1 MPVYKDDNNGTFYVQ
16 CYYRDARGSKRHKT
30 KRGFSSE
37 VEAAVWE
44 SQFKSLNGGAMDM
57 TFSEFVE
64 VYASEVKPRIR
75 EHTWITKEYIINDKL
90 VPFFGDMRM
99 CDVRP
104 IDVIRWQNEL
114 TEHRDADGKPW
125 APTYLRTV
133 NNQLNAI
140 FNHAERYYGLTDN
153 PVRRVD
159 KMGSKK
165 GGEMQFWTKDEYLR
179 FSEVVMDKPL
189 SFHAFELL
197 YWTGI
202 RCGELLA
209 LTPSDFMLESSRLR
223 INKSYQSLHGM
234 DTVTDPKTPKS
245 VRTIVMP
252 AFLRDEMADFIE
264 MRDDVA
270 PDERLFAVTKHFLA
284 HEMER
289 GCKAS
294 GVKRIRI
301 HDIRHSHVSLLIEM
315 GFSALA
321 IAERMGHEA
330 VDITYRYAH
339 LFPHEAGRDGRRAR
353 RGEGVRRM
361 PCENSARKRSKTMAF
376 RCTPEERKLIC
387 EMAAWSGMSRQDY
400 IIAKLTDTKVEVKPS
415 VSVQKAL
422 KDTMT
427 ELAKEVRLAASY
439 GELSESLQQ
448 RIELVMR
455 FFLALGEGVEA
466 PVTEAPPQ
474 TSHLEEPTTSVMDAG
489 SDTASIFE
497 MGRM

>member
-44 SQFKSLNGGAMDM
+44 GQFKSLNGGAMDM

-140 FNHAERYYGLTDN
+140 FNHAERYYGLEKN
-153 PVRRVD
+153 PVHKVD
-159 KMGSKK
+159 KMGSKEA
-165 GGEMQFWTKDEYLR
+165 GEMQFWTKDEYLR
-179 FSEVVMDKPL
+179 FSEAISDKPL
-189 SFHAFELL
+189 AFYAFEVL
-197 YWTGI
+197 YWMGI
-202 RCGELLA
+202 RCGELMA
-209 LTPSDFMLESSRLR
+209 LTPSDFLMETSELR
-223 INKSYQSLHGM
+223 INKSYQRLRGE
-234 DTVTDPKTPKS
+234 DVVTKPKTRKS
-245 VRTIVMP
+245 VRTIKMP
-252 AFLRDEMADFIE
+252 AFLRDEMAEFIE

-270 PDERLFAVTKHFLA
+270 PDERLFGFTKHFLV
-284 HEMER
+284 HEMDR

-301 HDIRHSHVSLLIEM
+301 HDLRHSHVSLLIDM
-315 GFSALA
+315 GFSALD
-321 IAERMGHEA
+321 IAERVGHEA
-330 VDITYRYAH
+330 IDITYRYAH
-339 LFPHEAGRDGRRAR
+339 LFPAKRAQIADALSEL
-353 RGEGVRRM
+353 RGE
-361 PCENSARKRSKTMAF
+361 
-376 RCTPEERKLIC
+376 
-387 EMAAWSGMSRQDY
+387 
-400 IIAKLTDTKVEVKPS
+400 
-415 VSVQKAL
+415 
-422 KDTMT
+422 
-427 ELAKEVRLAASY
+427 
-439 GELSESLQQ
+439 
-448 RIELVMR
+448 
-455 FFLALGEGVEA
+455 
-466 PVTEAPPQ
+466 
-474 TSHLEEPTTSVMDAG
+474 
-489 SDTASIFE
+489 
-497 MGRM
+497 

>member
-44 SQFKSLNGGAMDM
+44 GQFKSLNGGAMDM

-140 FNHAERYYGLTDN
+140 FNHAERYYDLTDN

-159 KMGSKK
+159 KIGSKK

-179 FSEVVMDKPL
+179 FSEAVMDKPL
-189 SFHAFELL
+189 SFYAFEVL

-202 RCGELLA
+202 RRGELLA
-209 LTPSDFMLESSRLR
+209 LTPSDFIFETS
-223 INKSYQSLHGM
+223 
-234 DTVTDPKTPKS
+234 
-245 VRTIVMP
+245 
-252 AFLRDEMADFIE
+252 
-264 MRDDVA
+264 
-270 PDERLFAVTKHFLA
+270 
-284 HEMER
+284 
-289 GCKAS
+289 
-294 GVKRIRI
+294 
-301 HDIRHSHVSLLIEM
+301 
-315 GFSALA
+315 
-321 IAERMGHEA
+321 
-330 VDITYRYAH
+330 
-339 LFPHEAGRDGRRAR
+339 
-353 RGEGVRRM
+353 
-361 PCENSARKRSKTMAF
+361 
-376 RCTPEERKLIC
+376 
-387 EMAAWSGMSRQDY
+387 
-400 IIAKLTDTKVEVKPS
+400 
-415 VSVQKAL
+415 
-422 KDTMT
+422 
-427 ELAKEVRLAASY
+427 
-439 GELSESLQQ
+439 ELSITKS
-448 RIELVMR
+448 
-455 FFLALGEGVEA
+455 
-466 PVTEAPPQ
+466 
-474 TSHLEEPTTSVMDAG
+474 
-489 SDTASIFE
+489 
-497 MGRM
+497 

>member
-44 SQFKSLNGGAMDM
+44 GQFKSLNGGAMDM

-159 KMGSKK
+159 KIGSKK
-165 GGEMQFWTKDEYLR
+165 GGEMQFWT
-179 FSEVVMDKPL
+179 
-189 SFHAFELL
+189 
-197 YWTGI
+197 
-202 RCGELLA
+202 
-209 LTPSDFMLESSRLR
+209 
-223 INKSYQSLHGM
+223 
-234 DTVTDPKTPKS
+234 KS

-339 LFPHEAGRDGRRAR
+339 LFPTKQD
-353 RGEGVRRM
+353 
-361 PCENSARKRSKTMAF
+361 
-376 RCTPEERKLIC
+376 
-387 EMAAWSGMSRQDY
+387 EMAA
-400 IIAKLTDTKVEVKPS
+400 
-415 VSVQKAL
+415 AL
-422 KDTMT
+422 DG
-427 ELAKEVRLAASY
+427 AR
-439 GELSESLQQ
+439 G
-448 RIELVMR
+448 
-455 FFLALGEGVEA
+455 
-466 PVTEAPPQ
+466 
-474 TSHLEEPTTSVMDAG
+474 
-489 SDTASIFE
+489 
-497 MGRM
+497 

>member
-1 MPVYKDDNNGTFYVQ
+1 MFKTAKRMGIKTVAVYS
-16 CYYRDARGSKRHKT
+16 DADRNAKHVKMADEAVYIGPSPSAQSYLRADKI
-30 KRGFSSE
+30 
-37 VEAAVWE
+37 VEACRKTGADAVHPGYGFLSENWRFAE
-44 SQFKSLNGGAMDM
+44 TLEKEGIIWCGPGKYAREAMG
-57 TFSEFVE
+57 
-64 VYASEVKPRIR
+64 
-75 EHTWITKEYIINDKL
+75 DK
-90 VPFFGDMRM
+90 
-99 CDVRP
+99 
-104 IDVIRWQNEL
+104 I
-114 TEHRDADGKPW
+114 
-125 APTYLRTV
+125 
-133 NNQLNAI
+133 
-140 FNHAERYYGLTDN
+140 
-153 PVRRVD
+153 
-159 KMGSKK
+159 GSKK

-179 FSEVVMDKPL
+179 FSEAVMDKPL

-223 INKSYQSLHGM
+223 INKSYQSLHGV

-264 MRDDVA
+264 LRDDVA

-339 LFPHEAGRDGRRAR
+339 LFPTKQD
-353 RGEGVRRM
+353 
-361 PCENSARKRSKTMAF
+361 
-376 RCTPEERKLIC
+376 
-387 EMAAWSGMSRQDY
+387 EMAA
-400 IIAKLTDTKVEVKPS
+400 
-415 VSVQKAL
+415 AL
-422 KDTMT
+422 DG
-427 ELAKEVRLAASY
+427 AR
-439 GELSESLQQ
+439 G
-448 RIELVMR
+448 
-455 FFLALGEGVEA
+455 
-466 PVTEAPPQ
+466 
-474 TSHLEEPTTSVMDAG
+474 
-489 SDTASIFE
+489 
-497 MGRM
+497 

>member
-1 MPVYKDDNNGTFYVQ
+1 M
-16 CYYRDARGSKRHKT
+16 
-30 KRGFSSE
+30 
-37 VEAAVWE
+37 
-44 SQFKSLNGGAMDM
+44 
-57 TFSEFVE
+57 
-64 VYASEVKPRIR
+64 YASEVKPRIR

-159 KMGSKK
+159 KIGSKK

-179 FSEVVMDKPL
+179 FSEAVMDKPL

-209 LTPSDFMLESSRLR
+209 LTPSDFMLDSSRLR
-223 INKSYQSLHGM
+223 INKSYQSLHGV

-330 VDITYRYAH
+330 VDITYRYAPG
-339 LFPHEAGRDGRRAR
+339 FPRSRMRWPPRSTERRGKKDSVREQRPQAQQDDGVPLHARGAQAHMRDGRMERHAQAGLHHCQAHRYPGR
-353 RGEGVRRM
+353 REALGG
-361 PCENSARKRSKTMAF
+361 
-376 RCTPEERKLIC
+376 
-387 EMAAWSGMSRQDY
+387 
-400 IIAKLTDTKVEVKPS
+400 
-415 VSVQKAL
+415 VQKAL
-422 KDTMT
+422 KDSMA
-427 ELAKEVRLAASY
+427 ELAKVVRLAASC
-439 GELSESLQQ
+439 GELSESLQR
-448 RIELVMR
+448 RIELVMK
-455 FFLALGEGVEA
+455 FFLALGEPVEA
-466 PVTEAPPQ
+466 LSIDESMESSMAVSETLDVDTNGD
-474 TSHLEEPTTSVMDAG
+474 TSTS
-489 SDTASIFE
+489 STA
-497 MGRM
+497 MR

>member
-1 MPVYKDDNNGTFYVQ
+1 MPVYKDDSNGTFFVQ

-159 KMGSKK
+159 KMSSKK

-179 FSEVVMDKPL
+179 FSEAVMDKPL

-223 INKSYQSLHGM
+223 INKSYQSLHGV

-264 MRDDVA
+264 
-270 PDERLFAVTKHFLA
+270 L
-284 HEMER
+284 
-289 GCKAS
+289 
-294 GVKRIRI
+294 
-301 HDIRHSHVSLLIEM
+301 
-315 GFSALA
+315 
-321 IAERMGHEA
+321 
-330 VDITYRYAH
+330 
-339 LFPHEAGRDGRRAR
+339 
-353 RGEGVRRM
+353 
-361 PCENSARKRSKTMAF
+361 
-376 RCTPEERKLIC
+376 
-387 EMAAWSGMSRQDY
+387 
-400 IIAKLTDTKVEVKPS
+400 
-415 VSVQKAL
+415 
-422 KDTMT
+422 
-427 ELAKEVRLAASY
+427 
-439 GELSESLQQ
+439 
-448 RIELVMR
+448 
-455 FFLALGEGVEA
+455 
-466 PVTEAPPQ
+466 
-474 TSHLEEPTTSVMDAG
+474 
-489 SDTASIFE
+489 
-497 MGRM
+497 

>member
-1 MPVYKDDNNGTFYVQ
+1 MPVYKDGNNGTFYVQ

-44 SQFKSLNGGAMDM
+44 SRFKSLNGGAMDM

-75 EHTWITKEYIINDKL
+75 EHTWITKEYIINDK
-90 VPFFGDMRM
+90 
-99 CDVRP
+99 
-104 IDVIRWQNEL
+104 
-114 TEHRDADGKPW
+114 
-125 APTYLRTV
+125 
-133 NNQLNAI
+133 
-140 FNHAERYYGLTDN
+140 
-153 PVRRVD
+153 
-159 KMGSKK
+159 
-165 GGEMQFWTKDEYLR
+165 
-179 FSEVVMDKPL
+179 PL

-209 LTPSDFMLESSRLR
+209 LTPSDFMLDSSRLR
-223 INKSYQSLHGM
+223 INKSHQSLHGV

-245 VRTIVMP
+245 VRTVVMP

-339 LFPHEAGRDGRRAR
+339 LFPTKQD
-353 RGEGVRRM
+353 
-361 PCENSARKRSKTMAF
+361 
-376 RCTPEERKLIC
+376 
-387 EMAAWSGMSRQDY
+387 EMAA
-400 IIAKLTDTKVEVKPS
+400 
-415 VSVQKAL
+415 AL
-422 KDTMT
+422 DG
-427 ELAKEVRLAASY
+427 AR
-439 GELSESLQQ
+439 G
-448 RIELVMR
+448 
-455 FFLALGEGVEA
+455 
-466 PVTEAPPQ
+466 
-474 TSHLEEPTTSVMDAG
+474 
-489 SDTASIFE
+489 
-497 MGRM
+497 

>member
-1 MPVYKDDNNGTFYVQ
+1 MPAYRDKKTGLFYVQ
-16 CYYRDARGSKRHKT
+16 FYYRDARGAKRHKT
-30 KRGFSSE
+30 KKGFQTE
-37 VEAAVWE
+37 LEALLRE
-44 SQFKSLNGGAMDM
+44 KNFKALKDDAMDM
-57 TFSEFVE
+57 TFADFCK
-64 VYASEVKPRIR
+64 VYEAEARPRVR
-75 EHTWITKEYIINDKL
+75 EHTWLTKENIIQSKL
-90 VPFFGDMRM
+90 LPFFDDMRM
-99 CDVRP
+99 CDIRP
-104 IDVIRWQNEL
+104 VDIVRWQNSL
-114 TEHRDADGKPW
+114 TGSTRPDGDSFK
-125 APTYLRTV
+125 PTYLRII

-159 KMGSKK
+159 KIGSKK

-179 FSEVVMDKPL
+179 FSEAVMDKPL

-223 INKSYQSLHGM
+223 INKSYQSLHGV

-264 MRDDVA
+264 LRDDVA

-294 GVKRIRI
+294 GVKRIRV

-339 LFPHEAGRDGRRAR
+339 LFPTKQD
-353 RGEGVRRM
+353 
-361 PCENSARKRSKTMAF
+361 
-376 RCTPEERKLIC
+376 
-387 EMAAWSGMSRQDY
+387 EMAA
-400 IIAKLTDTKVEVKPS
+400 
-415 VSVQKAL
+415 AL
-422 KDTMT
+422 DG
-427 ELAKEVRLAASY
+427 AR
-439 GELSESLQQ
+439 G
-448 RIELVMR
+448 
-455 FFLALGEGVEA
+455 
-466 PVTEAPPQ
+466 
-474 TSHLEEPTTSVMDAG
+474 
-489 SDTASIFE
+489 
-497 MGRM
+497 

>member
-44 SQFKSLNGGAMDM
+44 GQFKSLNGGAMDM

-64 VYASEVKPRIR
+64 VYASEVRPRIR

-159 KMGSKK
+159 KIGSKK

-179 FSEVVMDKPL
+179 FSEAVMDKPL

-223 INKSYQSLHGM
+223 INKSYQSLHGV

-339 LFPHEAGRDGRRAR
+339 LFPTKQD
-353 RGEGVRRM
+353 
-361 PCENSARKRSKTMAF
+361 
-376 RCTPEERKLIC
+376 
-387 EMAAWSGMSRQDY
+387 EMA
-400 IIAKLTDTKVEVKPS
+400 T
-415 VSVQKAL
+415 AL
-422 KDTMT
+422 DG
-427 ELAKEVRLAASY
+427 AR
-439 GELSESLQQ
+439 G
-448 RIELVMR
+448 
-455 FFLALGEGVEA
+455 
-466 PVTEAPPQ
+466 
-474 TSHLEEPTTSVMDAG
+474 
-489 SDTASIFE
+489 
-497 MGRM
+497 